1 MARTSPWSQLLKAA
15 DSMVELQHVCR
26 IFNVGGQE
34 VRAMDDVSLT
44 IDRGAY
50 VSIMGP
56 SGSGK
61 STLLNI
67 IGLLDTPDSGS
78 YLLQGRDVTGL
89 SDRELAAVRGRAI
102 GFIFQFFHLIPRL
115 SAQRNIEL
123 PLLLAGVAPQERR
136 QRSLPLLEAFGLL
149 ERKHH
154 RPDELSGG
162 QRQRVAIARAVINR
176 PAILLADE
184 PTGNLD
190 SHSGGEIVEL
200 MERLNQEG
208 LTLIVVTHDR
218 EIGQRA
224 KRRIRVVD
232 GRIAS
237 DSAGL

>member
-1 MARTSPWSQLLKAA
+1 MARTSPWSHLLKAA

-115 SAQRNIEL
+115 SAQQNIEL

>member
-115 SAQRNIEL
+115 SAQQNIEL